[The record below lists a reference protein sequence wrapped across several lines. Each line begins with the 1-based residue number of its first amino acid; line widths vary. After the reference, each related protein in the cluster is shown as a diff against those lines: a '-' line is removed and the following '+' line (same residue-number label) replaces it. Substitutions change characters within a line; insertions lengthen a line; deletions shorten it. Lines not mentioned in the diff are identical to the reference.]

1 MLCFWWPC
9 RCLPRFPTWHF
20 SQQCLEA
27 KEGRKEE
34 RKKRKEGRNE
44 GMKDDNWHYE
54 PVRHDKNTI
63 CHRWLWL
70 ARARLVGKQIVVSLN
85 GHKTSCGVTTTT
97 LHCMTTMMEDD
108 DGGWRMTSLV
118 AYTTTPFIQRLP
130 SRLSIGSCLRT
141 NGKQN
146 EGGEWLV
153 TREIIIIN
161 KKKEEEE
168 EKGEEEVDD

>member
-1 MLCFWWPC
+1 
-9 RCLPRFPTWHF
+9 
-20 SQQCLEA
+20 
-27 KEGRKEE
+27 
-34 RKKRKEGRNE
+34 
-44 GMKDDNWHYE
+44 MKDDNWHYE

-130 SRLSIGSCLRT
+130 S
-141 NGKQN
+141 
-146 EGGEWLV
+146 
-153 TREIIIIN
+153 
-161 KKKEEEE
+161 
-168 EKGEEEVDD
+168 